1 LIAGIFLIKEVAM
14 ADFPKKGFSSA
25 DPDDEIDLEA
35 LVQKKNESLPPI
47 QEEISKATE
56 PEEEFD
62 LGSVPKVPQ
71 KPAVEAPK
79 QPAMKPVEI
88 RKQPADEFDLE
99 SLKPAQ
105 KKIEKPVIKE
115 AYQKPAIQKSQ
126 PPVQTINKIK
136 DAPAESY
143 IADAETEFDHLV
155 PRKKVRILPE
165 FPTLVLIIIVSI
177 VTAVITGLIVRFSVP
192 SLQSKVQEVLSNEEN
207 TSVKVNDLEQSVS
220 KLIDDVKVLQEK
232 AKAQPVAPAPAPVKK
247 HKAKPKAEEPQP
259 ESESPAPAPEG
270 AGTE

>member
-1 LIAGIFLIKEVAM
+1 M
-14 ADFPKKGFSSA
+14 ADFPRKGFSSA

-35 LVQKKNESLPPI
+35 LVQKTPPQQKNESLLPK
-47 QEEISKATE
+47 QEKFSKAAE

-62 LGSVPKVPQ
+62 LSSVPKVPQ
-71 KPAVEAPK
+71 KLAVEAPK
-79 QPAMKPVEI
+79 QPAVKPVEI
-88 RKQPADEFDLE
+88 KKQPADEFDIE

-105 KKIEKPVIKE
+105 KKIEKPI
-115 AYQKPAIQKSQ
+115 IQKSQ

-136 DAPAESY
+136 DAPADPY

-155 PRKKVRILPE
+155 ARKKVLILPE

-177 VTAVITGLIVRFSVP
+177 VTAVITGIIVRFSVP

-220 KLIDDVKVLQEK
+220 KLMDDVKALQEK
-232 AKAQPVAPAPAPVKK
+232 AKVQPVAPALVPVKK

>member
-1 LIAGIFLIKEVAM
+1 MFLIKEVAM

-35 LVQKKNESLPPI
+35 LVQKTPPQQRSEGLPPK
-47 QEEISKATE
+47 QEKISKATE

-62 LGSVPKVPQ
+62 LGSVPKAPQ
-71 KPAVEAPK
+71 KPAVETPK
-79 QPAMKPVEI
+79 QPVVK
-88 RKQPADEFDLE
+88 KQPVDEFDIE

-105 KKIEKPVIKE
+105 KKIEKPS
-115 AYQKPAIQKSQ
+115 IQKSQ
-126 PPVQTINKIK
+126 MPVQTTNKIK
-136 DAPAESY
+136 EAPAESY
-143 IADAETEFDHLV
+143 IVDAETEFDHPV

-165 FPTLVLIIIVSI
+165 FPTLILIIIVSI
-177 VTAVITGLIVRFSVP
+177 VTAVITGLIVRFSMP

-220 KLIDDVKVLQEK
+220 KLMDEMKALQEK
-232 AKAQPVAPAPAPVKK
+232 AKAQPPAPAAAPVKK
-247 HKAKPKAEEPQP
+247 HKAKPKADEPQP

>member
-1 LIAGIFLIKEVAM
+1 M

-35 LVQKKNESLPPI
+35 LIQKTPPL
-47 QEEISKATE
+47 QPQQKAE
-56 PEEEFD
+56 PEEGFD
-62 LGSVPKVPQ
+62 LGSVPKMPQ

-79 QPAMKPVEI
+79 QPALKPVEI
-88 RKQPADEFDLE
+88 KKQPDEEFDIE

-105 KKIEKPVIKE
+105 KKIEKSVIKE
-115 AYQKPAIQKSQ
+115 TYQKPAIPKSQ
-126 PPVQTINKIK
+126 PPVQPLNKIIG
-136 DAPAESY
+136 APADSY

-155 PRKKVRILPE
+155 ARKKVRILPE
-165 FPTLVLIIIVSI
+165 FPTLVLIIIVCI

-220 KLIDDVKVLQEK
+220 KLMDDMKALQEK
-232 AKAQPVAPAPAPVKK
+232 AKAQPAAPASAPVKK
-247 HKAKPKAEEPQP
+247 HKAKPKVEEPQS

>member
-1 LIAGIFLIKEVAM
+1 LTAGTFLEKEVAM

-35 LVQKKNESLPPI
+35 LVQKMPPP
-47 QEEISKATE
+47 QPQQKSE

-62 LGSVPKVPQ
+62 LGSVPKAPQ

-79 QPAMKPVEI
+79 QPAVKPVET
-88 RKQPADEFDLE
+88 RKQPADEFDIE
-99 SLKPAQ
+99 SLKPVQ
-105 KKIEKPVIKE
+105 KKIDKPIL
-115 AYQKPAIQKSQ
+115 QKSQ
-126 PPVQTINKIK
+126 PPVQAINKIK
-136 DAPAESY
+136 DEPAESY
-143 IADAETEFDHLV
+143 NVDAETEFDHLV
-155 PRKKVRILPE
+155 TRKKVRILPE

-220 KLIDDVKVLQEK
+220 KLIDDVKALQEK
-232 AKAQPVAPAPAPVKK
+232 AKAQPAAPAPAPVKK

-259 ESESPAPAPEG
+259 ESESPAPGPATEG